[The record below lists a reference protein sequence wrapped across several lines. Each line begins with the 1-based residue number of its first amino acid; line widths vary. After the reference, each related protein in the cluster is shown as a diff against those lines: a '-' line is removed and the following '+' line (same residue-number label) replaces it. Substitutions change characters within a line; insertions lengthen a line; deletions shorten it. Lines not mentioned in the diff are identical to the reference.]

1 MSAQELADQFL
12 ARHGIYSQQHTSKL
26 AESIRIRRR
35 DWNGDRLVLTTHSNV
50 DEKLIPGLAAKYC
63 EAIDLSGEMLDQCIE
78 QLTEHAML
86 VRQAHRWRA
95 VCKHRGLQH
104 SFDPPFFDHFHDKA
118 LTSTSVIFSRYLL
131 GEGGDASKPLLNIR
145 NPLQLLEVGSFEGS
159 SAAWLAQYLLTGHSD
174 SVLLC
179 VDNWSPQNYIHGN
192 HSIEKIMTNS
202 LENDVNG
209 GIARFKDNLARTPGG
224 NRVVAAKVPD
234 SSIALARL
242 VSSSNAR
249 ESFDFIYGKGIQISI
264 VYISMIILTYHAC

>member
-104 SFDPPFFDHFHDKA
+104 SFDPPFF
-118 LTSTSVIFSRYLL
+118 
-131 GEGGDASKPLLNIR
+131 
-145 NPLQLLEVGSFEGS
+145 
-159 SAAWLAQYLLTGHSD
+159 
-174 SVLLC
+174 
-179 VDNWSPQNYIHGN
+179 
-192 HSIEKIMTNS
+192 
-202 LENDVNG
+202 
-209 GIARFKDNLARTPGG
+209 
-224 NRVVAAKVPD
+224 
-234 SSIALARL
+234 
-242 VSSSNAR
+242 
-249 ESFDFIYGKGIQISI
+249 
-264 VYISMIILTYHAC
+264 